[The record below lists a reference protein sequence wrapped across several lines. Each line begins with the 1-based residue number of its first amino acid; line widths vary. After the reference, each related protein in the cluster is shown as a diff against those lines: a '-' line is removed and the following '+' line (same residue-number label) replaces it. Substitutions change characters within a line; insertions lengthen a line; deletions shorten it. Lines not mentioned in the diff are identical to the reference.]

1 MDKIK
6 WYYESEKTIRED
18 MRETL
23 ISCIKEIMSDP
34 NVIPGEALAMIN
46 GALKLY
52 NALIQ
57 FTEVRDEDIQD
68 D

>member
-6 WYYESEKTIRED
+6 WYYESDKTIRED

-23 ISCIKEIMSDP
+23 ISCIKGIMSDP
-34 NVIPGEALAMIN
+34 DVVSGAALAMID

-52 NALIQ
+52 NALIP